1 MLFSGSVAVAVA
13 MVVPTEVFSRNEL
26 NATEEDNE
34 GASLLSVT
42 VTVIILGT
50 EKSPSLAKIVNS

>member
-1 MLFSGSVAVAVA
+1 

-34 GASLLSVT
+34 GASLLSIT

>member
-1 MLFSGSVAVAVA
+1 MLFSGSDAVAVA

-34 GASLLSVT
+34 GASLLSIT